1 MESRYVSYSHL
12 LRFWLKHFLP
22 PKCSDQLRGHK
33 DMGIQDV
40 SKCSQVAAQ
49 QTRFLKNAF
58 LFLPLPI
65 VTQGVQMEGRSLD
78 DELNKM

>member
-1 MESRYVSYSHL
+1 
-12 LRFWLKHFLP
+12 
-22 PKCSDQLRGHK
+22 
-33 DMGIQDV
+33 MGIQDV